1 MPGLPVHHQL
11 PEFTQTHTHIS
22 SGKLYFILYTTD
34 YFESPDTE
42 PCITHT
48 HQRTVVPCL
57 SSGISPLITDV
68 HLFPPTPHR
77 HSAQCLI
84 YVCTYMYVY
93 IYVCMCMYIYIYV
106 GYIYK
111 IPSYMCILVK
121 FTVLPVSIVFNLH
134 REYYDA

>member
-22 SGKLYFILYTTD
+22 RGKLYFILYTTD

-93 IYVCMCMYIYIYV
+93 IYVCMSIYIYIYRCRDI
-106 GYIYK
+106 YIK
-111 IPSYMCILVK
+111 SLVIC
-121 FTVLPVSIVFNLH
+121 VSL
-134 REYYDA
+134 